1 MRTLKEGKLAD
12 EMIRRHFP
20 NVWAMSAKEP
30 RVLDMF
36 HKSVDTANFNAK
48 KKAYGKMKIGPFIRD
63 ELNGG
68 YLDPRIIKKLNL
80 KASNDLKDIRAKLNG
95 LKEANFEFVD
105 MDKKTRDTVVKLAKK
120 HGLKVKERKKGNLS
134 NLDLEGPNNKMGKF
148 MEQLPPEA
156 IE

>member
-30 RVLDMF
+30 KVLDMF

-68 YLDPRIIKKLNL
+68 YLDRDIIKKLNL
-80 KASNDLKDIRAKLNG
+80 KASNDFKDIRAKLKDV
-95 LKEANFEFVD
+95 KEANFEFVD
-105 MDKKTRDTVVKLAKK
+105 MDKKTREIVVKLAKK

-156 IE
+156 LE